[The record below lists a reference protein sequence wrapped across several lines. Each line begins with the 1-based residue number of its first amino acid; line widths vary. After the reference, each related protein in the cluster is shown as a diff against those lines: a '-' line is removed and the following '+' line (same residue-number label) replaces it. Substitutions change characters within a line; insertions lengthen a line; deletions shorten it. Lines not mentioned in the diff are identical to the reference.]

1 MRKVFFETLQKI
13 FSEQKNVYLLTADLG
28 VKFFEDFKNLDHK
41 RLINVGVAEQNM
53 IGIAA
58 GLALG
63 GKNVYCYSII
73 PFLTMR
79 TLEQIRVDLCYH
91 NLNVKLL
98 GAGGGLVYG
107 TEGMTHHAIED
118 LAIMR
123 SLPNMTVVCPGDAK
137 EAEATALASVSHQ
150 GPLYIRFGRDSD
162 PIVHEKEAKKTSS
175 SSSPSLLPRKSSVID
190 FKIGQGLIVKE
201 GKDICLLATGTMLY
215 PAKQVWE
222 ILGKQGLVPALISLH
237 TIKPLDKDLILD
249 CAKKYRAIFTLE
261 EHNILGGL
269 GGAVAEVLAES
280 GYGKIFKRIG
290 IKDRYAY
297 PFIGSADYLRDKL
310 GLSPEKICQTIFKC
324 LS

>member
-13 FSEQKNVYLLTADLG
+13 FREDKNVYLLTADLG
-28 VKFFEDFKNLDHK
+28 VKFLEDFKSLDPE
-41 RLINVGVAEQNM
+41 RFINVGVAEQNM

-58 GLALG
+58 GLALS

-107 TEGMTHHAIED
+107 VEGMTHHSVED

-123 SLPNMTVVCPGDAK
+123 SLPNMAVAAPADAK
-137 EAEATALASVSHQ
+137 EADALAKASVSHQ
-150 GPLYIRFGRDSD
+150 GPLYIRFGRDTD
-162 PIVHEKEAKKTSS
+162 PVVHEGE
-175 SSSPSLLPRKSSVID
+175 IN
-190 FKIGQGLIVKE
+190 FKIGKGIVVKE
-201 GKDICLLATGTMLY
+201 GKDVCLLATGTMLY
-215 PAKQVWE
+215 LAKQACE
-222 ILGKQGLVPALISLH
+222 FLEKQGLSPTLISLP
-237 TIKPLDKDLILD
+237 TIKPLDEELILE
-249 CAKKYRAIFTLE
+249 CAKNYKAIFTLE
-261 EHNILGGL
+261 EHSILAGL

-290 IKDRYAY
+290 IVDRYAF
-297 PFIGSADYLRDKL
+297 PLIGSPDYLRDKL
-310 GLSPEKICQTIFKC
+310 GLSPEKIAETILEELKINF
-324 LS
+324 